1 MQNFNHLY
9 YFYIVARLKN
19 VTAAS
24 KFLKTSQPSLSTQIK
39 TLEFNLDKKLFM
51 KKGKFLE
58 LTSDGSKIFAI
69 CSRMFD
75 IYEELEDYLSPSE
88 TGIETINIGVN
99 SEISRPFI
107 TNIVG
112 QTLKKYKLENRPK
125 IRLDTGINE
134 NLIEKLKLNKFDL
147 ILTNFLPQDQDLKI
161 LKVFQM
167 PVALLGRKDLIRHL
181 KMQNLKTTD
190 TILKK
195 ASSYLS
201 LPSDHLKLRVE
212 TNHFYLKNKFKY
224 NVLFESDILASVI
237 RSAIDGLGFCLIPL
251 PYVKKELQN
260 QTLEI
265 LPKMSSLWKH
275 QLYVIARGDKDKVQF
290 AKKLI
295 AELELTN

>member
-19 VTAAS
+19 VTAAA
-24 KFLKTSQPSLSTQIK
+24 KYLKTSQPSLSTQIK

-58 LTSDGSKIFAI
+58 LTSDGSKIFSI

-75 IYEELEDYLSPSE
+75 IYEELEDYLYPSE
-88 TGIETINIGVN
+88 TGTETINIGVS

-125 IRLDTGINE
+125 IKLDTDLNE
-134 NLIEKLKLNKFDL
+134 NLIEKLKLKKFDL
-147 ILTNFLPQDQDLKI
+147 ILTNFLPHEADLKI

-167 PVALLGRKDLIRHL
+167 PVALLGSKHFIRHL
-181 KMQNLKTTD
+181 KMQNLKTAD
-190 TILKK
+190 IILKK
-195 ASSYLS
+195 ASAYLS
-201 LPSDHLKLRVE
+201 LPSDNLKLRAE
-212 TNHFYLKNKFKY
+212 TNNFFLKNKFKY
-224 NVLFESDILASVI
+224 NVILESDILASVI

-265 LPKMSSLWKH
+265 LPKTSSLWKH
-275 QLYVIARGDKDKVQF
+275 HLYVIARSDKDKGQL